1 MAQKQSHH
9 LKVPNTSLT
18 RVAFR
23 VRTTVRVM
31 MPRGT
36 NRIMRHLTLLKL
48 REKAKRMK
56 FTRER
61 AITTSA
67 RSVKNTLC
75 ISKMISIVTTQVVL
89 ATRTRSSC
97 EIPGILISHL
107 QEDQVEELL
116 PVPELKL
123 SNTSRRI
130 LRTRDLQGL
139 LANNVTFAIVR
150 YPEKIFPTMRASVE
164 IAT

>member
-1 MAQKQSHH
+1 
-9 LKVPNTSLT
+9 
-18 RVAFR
+18 
-23 VRTTVRVM
+23 

-36 NRIMRHLTLLKL
+36 NRIMRQLTLLKL

-75 ISKMISIVTTQVVL
+75 ISKMTSIVTTQVVL
-89 ATRTRSSC
+89 ATQT
-97 EIPGILISHL
+97 IPEILISNL

-116 PVPELKL
+116 PVPEVKL
-123 SNTSRRI
+123 SNTNRRI
-130 LRTRDLQGL
+130 LGTRDLQGL